1 MRIFRLPAAES
12 VLVGMA
18 AAFVNHLM
26 FVLPIARGLY
36 GLDAGPDLG
45 DHSAADRAVGEHH
58 AVAGGE
64 FVDERPY
71 NNAGAWTSDGGH
83 TFTGEWSF
91 GRPLAGRGSFNDIK
105 TGLLLTGKWLDG
117 RLEGAGSAVY
127 PDSSAYEGQ
136 FKAGWRDGTGRMS
149 VVAADGSG
157 LRNEYVWFCYSLPFS
172 LLFALHRQ
180 HLSPSLDHF

>member
-1 MRIFRLPAAES
+1 MISGVDFQRQETYVIGVYGEES
-12 VLVGMA
+12 GGFSLTASV
-18 AAFVNHLM
+18 
-26 FVLPIARGLY
+26 
-36 GLDAGPDLG
+36 
-45 DHSAADRAVGEHH
+45 
-58 AVAGGE
+58 GE

-157 LRNEYVWFCYSLPFS
+157 LRNEYVLFCYSLPFS
-172 LLFALHRQ
+172 LLFALHRL
-180 HLSPSLDHF
+180 HLSLSLDHF